1 MSAARSGGRA
11 GLQSVLF
18 GRQLRTSTGA
28 VRVNALDGARGF
40 FVSLVLLYHFG
51 VTALVGGWVG
61 INHFFVFS
69 AYLIGRLLGSERTRT
84 GKVDVRQFYLRRLR
98 RIMPAVL
105 VLLTAVSIYGF
116 AFADP
121 YRRREIG
128 GDVLATLGFVQNWH
142 LIARDD
148 FYFEQVGNPSLLR
161 HMWTLAVEEQFYIL
175 VPVLVLALF
184 AIGAKRWMRVAIS
197 ATLAVAAAAWGAS
210 VAAQPGVSFSRLYYG
225 TDTRA
230 AALFVGV
237 ALAFLMGRGVDGR
250 LPVIGRRNVLAVLG
264 CAGFVATLIP
274 FFVVDQT
281 STWLFSSGGILLL
294 ALAAGA
300 LIIMLADPRPM
311 PLKRFF
317 SWMPFV
323 HLGRMTLGLYLYHW
337 PIHVWTRGLLEG
349 APLALSVLVQAVLT
363 VTAATLSFRF
373 LEVPIVMHGLRGLRP
388 SLSRPFAVGTAAVI
402 ACVVA
407 GVGLTRAPLPGGG
420 AVPSLVAGQAAYV
433 PGSTPVKAVL
443 VGDSVAV
450 SLAAGWKGEK
460 YPDLSV
466 RNAARIGCDLVTDRA
481 VGDKGLLPE
490 EPQCRTFASDWVA
503 AAKEQGADSL
513 VVLAGMQMMIAHQV
527 FDRRVEPGTPEGRT
541 LVFDTLDR
549 IEKSAREVGVRHV
562 QVVGMPCRQI
572 DPLRLDPQ
580 LRFFAK
586 PGSDPANIAWLNE
599 VLRQWAEGAPERRD
613 FLDLWQPMCAH
624 GFDPVMHG
632 VQFYHDT
639 VHFSPEGAEM
649 VWTWL
654 APQIRA
660 HALAPAS

>member
-1 MSAARSGGRA
+1 MTATKAQGGPRRA
-11 GLQSVLF
+11 HSLLF
-18 GRQLRTSTGA
+18 GKQLRTSTGA

-69 AYLIGRLLGSERTRT
+69 AYLIGRLLGSERVRT
-84 GKVDVRQFYLRRLR
+84 GKVDIAQFYLRRVR
-98 RIMPAVL
+98 RIIPAVL
-105 VLLTAVSIYGF
+105 VLLTAVTIYGF

-121 YRRREIG
+121 YRKRDIG
-128 GDVLATLGFVQNWH
+128 GDVVATLGFVQNWH

-175 VPVLVLALF
+175 VPILVIALF
-184 AIGAKRWMRVAIS
+184 AFGAKRSTRVAV
-197 ATLAVAAAAWGAS
+197 AAALAVGAAAWGAY
-210 VAAQPGVSFSRLYYG
+210 VASGTNLTFARLYYG

-237 ALAFLMGRGVDGR
+237 ALAFLMGRGLDGK
-250 LPVIGRRNVLAVLG
+250 LPVVGNRTVMAVLG
-264 CAGFVATLIP
+264 CAGFVATLVP

-300 LIIMLADPRPM
+300 LLIMLADPRPM

-337 PIHVWTRGLLEG
+337 PIHVWTRGLLDG
-349 APLALSVLVQAVLT
+349 LPLVVSVLIQAALT
-363 VTAATLSFRF
+363 VLVATISFRF
-373 LEVPIVMHGLRGLRP
+373 LEVPIVMHGLRGILP
-388 SLSRPFAVGTAAVI
+388 KLGKPLIAGAAVV
-402 ACVVA
+402 AASLVA
-407 GVGLTRAPLPGGG
+407 GVALARAPLPGDGTIP
-420 AVPSLVAGQAAYV
+420 ALVAGQPAYI
-433 PGSTPVKAVL
+433 PGTHPVKATL

-450 SLAAGWKGEK
+450 SLADGWKGER
-460 YPDLSV
+460 YPDITL

-481 VGDKGLLPE
+481 VGDNGLLPE
-490 EPQCRTFASDWVA
+490 EPQCKTFGADWVA
-503 AAKEQGADSL
+503 AARDQGADTL
-513 VVLAGMQMMIAHQV
+513 VVLAGMQMMIGHQI
-527 FDRRVEPGTPEGRT
+527 FDRRVQPNTAEGRT
-541 LVFDTLDR
+541 LIFDTLDR
-549 IEKSAREVGVRHV
+549 IEKSAREVGVRTI

-572 DPLRLDPQ
+572 DPLRLDPR

-586 PGSDPANIAWLNE
+586 PGSDPANIAWLNG
-599 VLRQWAEGAPERRD
+599 VLRDWAAGAADRRA
-613 FLDLWQPMCAH
+613 FLDLWQPLCAKA
-624 GFDPVMHG
+624 GFDPVVHG
-632 VQFYHDT
+632 VQLYHDT
-639 VHFSPEGAEM
+639 VHFSPEGAAM

-654 APQIRA
+654 APQIRE
-660 HALAPAS
+660 HSTP